1 MSNPYYTPSYNP
13 YPSSVLIGTGILFI
27 IVPVAAVSL
36 RFYARLTT
44 AARLGID
51 DWLALPAVILCTAIA
66 IVQIIAATA
75 GGLGRHQQLDEHGLP
90 GHTPQ
95 LYIYEKTRYAYE
107 VIGAAGLCLIKLSV
121 LFFFRRI
128 FRVRAFIIVNN
139 VVIGLAAAWGIA
151 YVFALALQCVPPSI
165 LWEKLESEYG
175 DHCVMVLPFYLSFAF
190 TDLILDVIIFILPVP
205 HLYQL
210 VMPTRQ
216 KLGVALIFFLG
227 SLVVAIG
234 ITRTIIYTWVVDFA
248 TNKPLL
254 WFGDLTWYSS
264 GVLFWHL
271 AENAVGI
278 LCACM
283 PSFAPLFKGRF
294 GGGSKSKS
302 TRAADTTGS
311 SSHLHHS
318 KATVPSYYDRIE
330 DQTLLHRPASS
341 THGGS
346 PGGFEEH
353 ALHPIPRDVKSVSSG
368 GDDTSFHA
376 L

>member
-1 MSNPYYTPSYNP
+1 MGNPYYTPSYNP
-13 YPSSVLIGTGILFI
+13 YPSSVLVGTAILFI

-51 DWLALPAVILCTAIA
+51 DWLVIPAVTLCVAIA

-75 GGLGRHQQLDEHGLP
+75 GGLGGHQQLDEHGEP

-128 FRVRAFIIVNN
+128 FRVRVFILVNN
-139 VVIGLAAAWGIA
+139 VVIGLTAAWGIA
-151 YVFALALQCVPPSI
+151 YVFALAFQCVPPST
-165 LWEKLESEYG
+165 LWDKLESEYG
-175 DHCVMVLPFYLSFAF
+175 SNCVMVLPFYLSFAF
-190 TDLILDVIIFILPVP
+190 SDLILDVIIFILPVP
-205 HLYQL
+205 HLYNL

-216 KLGVALIFFLG
+216 KFGVASIFFLG

-234 ITRTIIYTWVVDFA
+234 IVRTIIYVWVVDFA
-248 TNKPLL
+248 STKPLL

-283 PSFAPLFKGRF
+283 PSFAPLVKSRLP
-294 GGGSKSKS
+294 GGTTKSKS
-302 TRAADTTGS
+302 GRVVDTSGS
-311 SSHLHHS
+311 SSKMPPPLS
-318 KATVPSYYDRIE
+318 PYYERIE
-330 DQTLLHRPASS
+330 DQTLLHRPGSS
-341 THGGS
+341 VSGN
-346 PGGFEEH
+346 PGFEEH
-353 ALHPIPRDVKSVSSG
+353 ALGPMRHGGSSSPRDDASYNASV
-368 GDDTSFHA
+368 HA